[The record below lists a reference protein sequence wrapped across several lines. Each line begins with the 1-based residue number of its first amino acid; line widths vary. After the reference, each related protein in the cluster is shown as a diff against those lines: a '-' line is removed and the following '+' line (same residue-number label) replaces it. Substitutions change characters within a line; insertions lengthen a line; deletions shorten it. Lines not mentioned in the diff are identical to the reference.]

1 MLYDIELIIRN
12 TKMASTLTKEQF
24 ISRATKAHGKKFSYE
39 KSMYINMRKPITI
52 ICPEHGEFIQ
62 SPMNHLKTEGCP
74 ACGYASRNKK
84 ETLKT
89 EVFFDEPSLPTEDEE
104 DELLM
109 ERILKRYK
117 EEILSK
123 TNQYIDPKNF
133 NDSSSS
139 FTVYTRPVAKNI
151 QLTEIILTDEV
162 LEKAYESHF
171 ITYEEIDDHSLNM
184 AINDI
189 YSDIRHSH
197 DISENNTVMKR
208 LRMVT
213 VDWNSIALNPT
224 LKYDQLIKYSH
235 KMDAEYIIH
244 SPAFMIQNTNN
255 PILKKNELFSI
266 DTFIALSKQYPLA
279 TNAVTLADDWFADKA
294 NLDALYDNYIIPRML
309 NGGYKLSKHVSS
321 IYKNQLISYFTH
333 YIENAHA
340 VNNLIKIPVIIC
352 TLSEDIFLSVYSNLN
367 ILSKLKDTYL
377 ERYMQQTFMSDNS
390 LELILELN
398 GLRMYDIISKY
409 QVPSLQ
415 FIKKH
420 REHLDVILIIRSMLK
435 NNRVFTKY
443 IEEFIDELIEYNI
456 KRNVFL
462 SSGDYVQ
469 FTGREDINTLDSV
482 LPFFNASTE
491 GFPWDDA
498 PQMTS
503 PAIAKSI
510 NYVDDKYQASKSY
523 EYYKEDLLKT
533 INNKITSK
541 LYNRLYE
548 SIKAGNPVNENRD
561 MLASI
566 QSELESMLQKSQA
579 LQEKFTKY
587 KKSI

>member
-1 MLYDIELIIRN
+1 
-12 TKMASTLTKEQF
+12 MASTLTKEQF

-52 ICPEHGEFIQ
+52 ICPDHGEFIQ

-89 EVFFDEPSLPTEDEE
+89 EVFFDEPALPNEEE
-104 DELLM
+104 DDERLM

-133 NDSSSS
+133 NESSSS

-151 QLTEIILTDEV
+151 QLTEIMLTDEV
-162 LEKAYESHF
+162 LEKAYDTHF
-171 ITYEEIDDHSLNM
+171 ITYEEIDDNSLNM

-189 YSDIRHSH
+189 YSEFHSSIH
-197 DISENNTVMKR
+197 PPRDGSSNVMKQ
-208 LRMVT
+208 LRMVA

-244 SPAFMIQNTNN
+244 SPAFMIQNTSN
-255 PILKKNELFSI
+255 PILKKNELFSL
-266 DTFIALSKQYPLA
+266 DTFISLSKQYPLA
-279 TNAVTLADDWFADKA
+279 TNAVTLADDWFDDKA
-294 NLDALYDNYIIPRML
+294 NLDTLYNNYIIPRML
-309 NGGYKLSKHVSS
+309 NGGYKLSKRVSS
-321 IYKNQLISYFTH
+321 IYKNELIEYFTH

-352 TLSEDIFLSVYSNLN
+352 ALSEDIFLSVYSNLN
-367 ILSKLKDTYL
+367 ILNKLKDTYL

-390 LELILELN
+390 LELIIELN
-398 GLRMYDIISKY
+398 GLRIYDIISKY

-462 SSGDYVQ
+462 SSGDYIQ
-469 FTGREDINTLDSV
+469 FTGREAVTNEDFSPFTAYTGFSV
-482 LPFFNASTE
+482 DASIM
-491 GFPWDDA
+491 P
-498 PQMTS
+498 S
-503 PAIAKSI
+503 PVIAKSI
-510 NYVDDKYQASKSY
+510 NYVDDKCQASKTY

-533 INNKITSK
+533 INNKISSK

-566 QSELESMLQKSQA
+566 QIELESMLQKSQA
-579 LQEKFTKY
+579 LQEKFTEY